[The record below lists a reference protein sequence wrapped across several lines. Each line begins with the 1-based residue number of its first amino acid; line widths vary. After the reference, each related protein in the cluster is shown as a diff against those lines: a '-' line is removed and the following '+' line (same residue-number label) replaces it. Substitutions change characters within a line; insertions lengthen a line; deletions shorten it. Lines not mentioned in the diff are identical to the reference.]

1 MKTLLGHL
9 RVVTSNP
16 QKMFPFL
23 GQDIDPYSAIASV
36 SFSHRATHTSGGA
49 FYDYTARYG
58 AIRDEDMLALRESMF
73 PESIPEAKPDPLAA
87 SPFQKP
93 KAHKP
98 AFTKVVHLSEEEEM
112 LFNTPVKEM
121 DLDQLLDL
129 PLVALSNGQMRR
141 ARIVRAVL
149 RKPELILLD
158 EPLSTSHRRFAI
170 TRFSSKSSWA

>member
-9 RVVTSNP
+9 RVVTSTP
-16 QKMFPFL
+16 QQKRMFPFL

-36 SFSHRATHTSGGA
+36 SFSHRATHTSCGA

-58 AIRDEDMLALRESMF
+58 AIRDENVLTLRESMF
-73 PESIPEAKPDPLAA
+73 PESMPEVKRDPLVA

-98 AFTKVVHLSEEEEM
+98 AFTEVEEM
-112 LFNTPVKEM
+112 LFNTLVKEM

-158 EPLSTSHRRFAI
+158 EPFSTFHRRFTI
-170 TRFSSKSSWA
+170 TQFSSKSSWA